1 MMISS
6 LRRQFQAAH
15 LLMLA
20 RFGRHTYQVKARR
33 PLDKRSFLQE
43 ELHF

>member
-6 LRRQFQAAH
+6 LHRQFQAAH
-15 LLMLA
+15 LLALA

-33 PLDKRSFLQE
+33 PLDKRSFRQE